1 MQKGLLVVIS
11 GPSGCGKGTIV
22 RKLTERNEK
31 ICVSISC
38 TTRTPR
44 TGEKEGI
51 NYFYKTHEE
60 FAKKLKQNEFLE
72 YAKVFDNYYGTPV
85 GEVERLR
92 KAGNDV
98 ILEIDVKG
106 ALKIKKKIPDAV
118 MIFIITPSMKELKR
132 RLTERGTETP
142 EQIDKR
148 FATAYLELG
157 YINGYDYLILND
169 DLNVAVEQI
178 ENVLKTEKLKPSRT
192 DMVKKLLKEGD
203 SLL

>member
-22 RKLTERNEK
+22 KRLTERNEK

-38 TTRTPR
+38 TTRSPR
-44 TGEKEGI
+44 PGEREGV

-60 FAKKLKQNEFLE
+60 FAKMLKANEFLE

-92 KAGNDV
+92 KEGNDV

-118 MIFIITPSMKELKR
+118 MIFVITPSMKELKR
-132 RLTERGTETP
+132 RLTQRATETQ

-157 YINGYDYLILND
+157 YINAYDYLILND
-169 DLNVAVEQI
+169 QLDVAVEQI
-178 ENVLKTEKLKPSRT
+178 ENVLEVEKLKTFRT
-192 DMVKKLLKEGD
+192 DVVKKLLKEGD